1 MKYQLLL
8 FSFFFALFT
17 STQGQIQ
24 LFKGKIIYEE
34 EVIKDVHVVNK
45 RTNHGTNSND
55 FGLFEIPVFVGDT
68 LVISHIN
75 FMKKEVIVTEKNMN
89 IEILKIEL
97 NAKTYQLEEIT
108 FQKPKSLF
116 YIDPEILPPPIVNA
130 KTLKLPYA
138 NTKKNTDKNVVKF
151 NSGSIVSLENLTNT
165 LNGNNRR
172 KRQLQKMNY
181 EDNKLAKIRKY
192 FSDDFFI
199 SDLNIKPEKINIF
212 LNYCLNKN
220 IITHFNNKDK
230 LGLTAVLI
238 TESRTFPQDKTE
250 ISLKKQ

>member
-1 MKYQLLL
+1 M
-8 FSFFFALFT
+8 FT

-75 FMKKEVIVTEKNMN
+75 FIKKDVIVTEKNIN
-89 IEILKIEL
+89 IEIRKIEL
-97 NAKTYQLEEIT
+97 NAKTYELEEIT
-108 FQKPKSLF
+108 LQKTKSIF
-116 YIDPEILPPPIVNA
+116 YVDPEILPPPIVNA

-138 NTKKNTDKNVVKF
+138 NTKKNRNKNVIKF
-151 NSGSIVSLENLTNT
+151 KSGSIISLENLINS

-181 EDNKLAKIRKY
+181 EDNKLAQIRKY
-192 FSDDFFI
+192 FTDDFFI
-199 SDLNIKPEKINIF
+199 SDLNINSDKITIF
-212 LNYCLNKN
+212 LNYCLKKN
-220 IITHFNNKDK
+220 IITHYNNKDK
-230 LGLTAVLI
+230 LGLTAILI
-238 TESRTFPQDKTE
+238 KESRTFPQDKTE